1 VLLVGLVWLVV
12 SAAFM
17 LTATPVSAQEAT
29 SDKAGVIQR
38 GGDDEQEQQQQGEQ
52 QQQEEAQPQPTQQQQ
67 GGQQPGAQRQGAQ
80 QQGDQQGSP
89 ESQGEVITPDNAN
102 PNEQYNLPPNFDPNY
117 RPRRTPSNTKVTIDF
132 REANLEEVVKFF
144 SGAME
149 LNFIIADSIQANKTI
164 TIISPKDVTLDQ
176 AYRAFLAALEMN
188 GLTIVR
194 MGEFLKIVQSKQ
206 AISEP
211 QPTYGEGETLPNEA
225 RMVTAILP
233 VEKADVEKIK
243 SIIGNFTSPAATVVT
258 YQNNLIISENASNL
272 KRIRNLISRIDTSEA
287 GEQVFVYDVRYADA
301 TKITD
306 KLNELFNQ
314 QGRRG
319 GQQGNQEAAGEGFDV
334 DVSQLI
340 ADERTNQLIIV
351 TDKRSFDK
359 IKDMIKL
366 LDKPTQVGG
375 QVHVKFLD
383 YADADELSSTLSSLV
398 SAAQQGNERGGGGG
412 RRAPPAEGGEV
423 AAMLSGEVQIT
434 SYKPNN
440 ALVIVASPKDYVAV
454 EHVIDKLDRP
464 RKQVYVEAVIME
476 LSLDTNRELGIGY
489 SAGLGQDFSGLVP
502 ESAVEQGLIDDTQGL
517 AVGQSNFQGLSSLG
531 NALQGTGGSLGFLG
545 PILSVP
551 GTNIQLPAFAL
562 LLKATQTDDRVN
574 ILSTP
579 SIMTLDNEEAE
590 ITVGQRVPF
599 LQGLG
604 GGAGGGGLGGLGG
617 LLGQATGQQGQQG
630 GGGLG
635 GLGALGG
642 LGGLVSPIEYKDVG
656 LTLRIKPQV
665 NDSRYVRLEVEQEVS
680 DIASAGS
687 DQLTPTTSERNA
699 QTVVLAK
706 DQSTIVIGGL
716 MRDRKVE
723 TVQKVPFLGDIPL
736 IGALFRKNTT
746 ITTKQNLILM
756 LTPYIIES
764 EADIRKIHDRK
775 MEQRRE
781 LLKILAQEKEGY
793 EAAINYQKKSG
804 LVGRMRDTLSTA
816 IEEMEAREAA
826 REAFDEEGP
835 RYRILGDDSGDGG
848 DGNSESNGTN
858 QDNGGSGNQ

>member
-1 VLLVGLVWLVV
+1 
-12 SAAFM
+12 
-17 LTATPVSAQEAT
+17 
-29 SDKAGVIQR
+29 
-38 GGDDEQEQQQQGEQ
+38 
-52 QQQEEAQPQPTQQQQ
+52 
-67 GGQQPGAQRQGAQ
+67 
-80 QQGDQQGSP
+80 
-89 ESQGEVITPDNAN
+89 
-102 PNEQYNLPPNFDPNY
+102 
-117 RPRRTPSNTKVTIDF
+117 
-132 REANLEEVVKFF
+132 
-144 SGAME
+144 
-149 LNFIIADSIQANKTI
+149 
-164 TIISPKDVTLDQ
+164 
-176 AYRAFLAALEMN
+176 
-188 GLTIVR
+188 
-194 MGEFLKIVQSKQ
+194 
-206 AISEP
+206 
-211 QPTYGEGETLPNEA
+211 
-225 RMVTAILP
+225 
-233 VEKADVEKIK
+233 
-243 SIIGNFTSPAATVVT
+243 
-258 YQNNLIISENASNL
+258 
-272 KRIRNLISRIDTSEA
+272 
-287 GEQVFVYDVRYADA
+287 
-301 TKITD
+301 
-306 KLNELFNQ
+306 
-314 QGRRG
+314 
-319 GQQGNQEAAGEGFDV
+319 
-334 DVSQLI
+334 
-340 ADERTNQLIIV
+340 
-351 TDKRSFDK
+351 
-359 IKDMIKL
+359 MIKL

-630 GGGLG
+630 GAGLG

-781 LLKILAQEKEGY
+781 MLKILAQEKDGY

-804 LVGRMRDTLSTA
+804 LVGRMRQTLSTA
-816 IEEMEAREAA
+816 IEEKEAREAA

>member
-1 VLLVGLVWLVV
+1 MVLTGLIWLIF
-12 SAAFM
+12 SAAFV
-17 LTATPVSAQEAT
+17 LVATPVSAQEAT
-29 SDKAGVIQR
+29 SDQPGVIQR
-38 GGDDEQEQQQQGEQ
+38 GGDEDNEQEDQQEQDQAEQQQQG
-52 QQQEEAQPQPTQQQQ
+52 QQQ
-67 GGQQPGAQRQGAQ
+67 GQPGAQ
-80 QQGDQQGSP
+80 QQGGAQQGSP
-89 ESQGEVITPDNAN
+89 ESQGQVITPDNAS
-102 PNEQYNLPPNFDPNY
+102 PNEKYNLPPNFDPNY
-117 RPRRTPSNTKVTIDF
+117 RPKRTPSNTKVTIDF

-188 GLTIVR
+188 GLTVVR

-211 QPTYGEGETLPNEA
+211 QPTYGEGDTLPNEA

-233 VEKADVEKIK
+233 VENADVEKVK
-243 SIIGNFTSPAATVVT
+243 GIIGNFTSPAATVVT
-258 YQNNLIISENASNL
+258 YQNKLIVSENASNL
-272 KRIRNLISRIDTSEA
+272 KRIRNLIDRIDTGEA

-301 TKITD
+301 TKISD
-306 KLNELFNQ
+306 KLSELFDQ
-314 QGRRG
+314 QGQRRG
-319 GQQGNQEAAGEGFDV
+319 GQQGNQEAAQKGLGV

-340 ADERTNQLIIV
+340 ADERTNQLIVV
-351 TDKRSFDK
+351 TDKDSFDK

-398 SAAQQGNERGGGGG
+398 SAAQQGNERGGGGA
-412 RRAPPAEGGEV
+412 RRPQQAEGAGGEV

-454 EHVIDKLDRP
+454 EHVVNKLDRP

-489 SAGLGQDFSGLVP
+489 SAGLGQDFGGLVP

-517 AVGQSNFQGLSSLG
+517 AVGQSNFQGVSSLG
-531 NALQGTGGSLGFLG
+531 NALQGTGGSLGLLG
-545 PILSVP
+545 PLLSVP
-551 GTNIQLPAFAL
+551 GLNIPIPAFSL
-562 LLKATQTDDRVN
+562 LLRATQTDDRVN

-604 GGAGGGGLGGLGG
+604 GGGGGGLGGLGG
-617 LLGQATGQQGQQG
+617 LLGQGAQQGQQG
-630 GGGLG
+630 AGGLG

-746 ITTKQNLILM
+746 ITTKQNLVLM

-764 EADIRKIHDRK
+764 DADLRKIRNRK
-775 MEQRRE
+775 MEERRE
-781 LLKILAQEKEGY
+781 MLEILAQEKEGY
-793 EAAINYQKKSG
+793 QADINYQKKSG
-804 LVGRMRDTLSTA
+804 LVGRMRKQLSTA
-816 IEEMEAREAA
+816 IEEKEAREAA
-826 REAFDEEGP
+826 REAFDEDGP
-835 RYRILGDDSGDGG
+835 RYRILGDDSGNGG
-848 DGNSESNGTN
+848 NENSQSNDTSQN
-858 QDNGGSGNQ
+858 NGGSGNQ